1 MDKYDKFFNIACG
14 IALIVVS
21 VALLLAVA
29 GMFISLFT
37 R

>member
-1 MDKYDKFFNIACG
+1 MDKYEKFFNIVFG
-14 IALIVVS
+14 ITLIVAA

-29 GMFISLFT
+29 GMFISMFT